1 MILWRL
7 SKKSINFCFSQISA
21 DFIADL
27 RRSNEL
33 NYISGSCISF

>member
-33 NYISGSCISF
+33 KISTLRKSAK